1 MVKMFID
8 LMNNF
13 MVNNKEVFLS
23 QETRMMCERAACVMR
38 ALLCAGGVD
47 MGVHSPFLSGG
58 QDVVSPLSQPS
69 PYAGSLLPSGLQQ
82 QQQHPLARQS
92 SYGTVDMSQILAM
105 GNKSPN
111 KPMSTMLPDG

>member
-1 MVKMFID
+1 MVEMFID
-8 LMNNF
+8 LTNNF
-13 MVNNKEVFLS
+13 MVNSREVCLS
-23 QETRMMCERAACVMR
+23 QETRMMKCERSACVYR
-38 ALLCAGGVD
+38 VLCAGGVD

-82 QQQHPLARQS
+82 QQQHPLARQP
-92 SYGTVDMSQILAM
+92 SYGTMDMSQIMAV